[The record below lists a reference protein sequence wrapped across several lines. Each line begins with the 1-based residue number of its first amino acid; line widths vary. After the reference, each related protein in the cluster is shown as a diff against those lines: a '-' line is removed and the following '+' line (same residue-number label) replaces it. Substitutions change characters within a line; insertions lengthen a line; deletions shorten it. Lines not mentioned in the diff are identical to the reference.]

1 MLIAVTAG
9 LSGDTPKEMYLAQA
23 ETEEEG
29 EGMFQL
35 ACARKQAFNANGHP
49 EP

>member
-1 MLIAVTAG
+1 MLIAVAAG

-35 ACARKQAFNANGHP
+35 ACARKQAFSNDGP
-49 EP
+49 SEL